1 MGKFLQDF
9 KEFAMKGNII
19 DMAVGVIVGGAFG
32 KIVSSLVNAII
43 MPLVSLITG
52 GDGYKN
58 LKYVI
63 TEARP
68 ATADGVAAVEE
79 VAVNY
84 GLFIQNI
91 VDFLI
96 IALSIFVAL
105 RVVMRFM
112 KKEKETEETPAP
124 AEPTKEETLLAEIRD
139 LLRKQS
145 EK

>member
-1 MGKFLQDF
+1 MGKFLADF
-9 KEFAMKGNII
+9 KEFALKGNVI
-19 DMAVGVIVGGAFG
+19 DMAVGVIIGGAFG
-32 KIVSSLVNAII
+32 KIVSSLVNDII
-43 MPLVSLITG
+43 MPVISIITG

-63 TEARP
+63 TEGHP

-96 IALSIFVAL
+96 ISISIFVAL
-105 RVVMRFM
+105 RLAMKLK
-112 KKEKETEETPAP
+112 KKEAEPAP
-124 AEPTKEETLLAEIRD
+124 ETAPEPTKEEVLLTEIRD
-139 LLRKQS
+139 LLK
-145 EK
+145 EKK